1 MKEYISENLESTEAI
16 AQELADSLQG
26 GEVIA
31 LSGNLGAGKT
41 IFVKFLA
48 AALGVK
54 EEITSPTFVLMKVYS
69 ARVRDI
75 RRLVHVDCY
84 RLDGQNDL
92 SDIGL
97 EEYLSDPKSVM
108 VIEWADKIANL
119 PPHTINVKI
128 DYVSDTKRR
137 ITIDR

>member
-16 AQELADSLQG
+16 AQELAGSLQG

-48 AALGVK
+48 TALGVK
-54 EEITSPTFVLMKVYS
+54 EDVTSPTFVLMKIYS

-92 SDIGL
+92 FDIGL
-97 EEYLSDPKSVM
+97 EEYLQDPKTVM
-108 VIEWADKIANL
+108 VIEWADKISNL
-119 PPHTINVKI
+119 PSQTINVKI
-128 DYVSDTKRR
+128 DYLSDTKRR
-137 ITIDR
+137 IIIDR